1 MLGHLGVQV
10 KGVVGSAEYRA
21 FLSVSGTMRSFWH
34 DVPLFGSASGVIRY
48 VNEIPK
54 GNTAKFE
61 VALGEP
67 GNPIKQDTNKDGS
80 LRFFKAG
87 PIPFNYGCAPQTW
100 ENPNIKDSRT
110 SLFGDGDPIDI
121 VEISDTPIQTGD
133 VCEVKVLGVLGL
145 IDQGE
150 TDWKVIAINVAQP
163 MMKLDDVRKK
173 TELIKYWFKHYK
185 IPEGK
190 RENEFIN
197 DGEVFSIEDAHDII
211 KEAHLHWRSAY
222 FIL

>member
-1 MLGHLGVQV
+1 MLRQVGVHV
-10 KGVVGSAEYRA
+10 KGSAGSPEYRA

-34 DVPLFGSASGVIRY
+34 DIPLFGNANGIVRY

-54 GNTAKFE
+54 GHTAKFE
-61 VALGEP
+61 VALQEP

-110 SLFGDGDPIDI
+110 SLLGDGDPIDI
-121 VEISDTPIQTGD
+121 VEISDTPMQTGD

-150 TDWKVIAINVAQP
+150 TDWKVIAINAAHP
-163 MMKLDDVRKK
+163 IMKLDVFTQK
-173 TELIKYWFKHYK
+173 TQLIKYWFQRYK

-197 DGEVFSIEDAHDII
+197 DGELFSIEDAHDII
-211 KEAHLHWRSAY
+211 KQAHLHWRSAY
-222 FIL
+222 LIL